1 MALRWEP
8 MLVSI
13 PRNDALRQEWDTLVR
28 TVNAGFLR
36 RWSLHDPRG
45 PNLDSR
51 QEKPAEPA
59 AASAEPAAP
68 GEPAVR

>member
-1 MALRWEP
+1 

-28 TVNAGFLR
+28 AVNAGFLR

-51 QEKPAEPA
+51 QAKPPEPA

-68 GEPAVR
+68 RDQAVR